1 MQSAGSFSR
10 FSPSELSPIRESLQ
24 KGILLLCQRYFHPS
38 IFPFMSFIV
47 YVESSTVRAISLS
60 LLFLLPLFY
69 DNPIWSDSSLS
80 TLLLVR
86 LVCVNSR
93 EQQTRII
100 FGKVML
106 HFFSLASIMYYDG
119 KQNLFSRLCFF
130 PRAIYFAHQ
139 VQCQIVQ
146 LLARP
151 SRDRYIS
158 LCLLAVSYFPLS
170 SCVHPSLSSLY
181 FGSSRVVHDR
191 VQVMNQN

>member
-24 KGILLLCQRYFHPS
+24 KGILLLCQRFFHPS

-130 PRAIYFAHQ
+130 PRAISHTKFSAKLFNCLRGPPVTDIYLFACSPFPIFPCLVVFIH
-139 VQCQIVQ
+139 
-146 LLARP
+146 L
-151 SRDRYIS
+151 SR
-158 LCLLAVSYFPLS
+158 LFTLGALE
-170 SCVHPSLSSLY
+170 SCTTA
-181 FGSSRVVHDR
+181 FK
-191 VQVMNQN
+191 